1 MLCAIP
7 LAMEIRGYFR
17 REVSHMT
24 QVVTPA
30 EPHTTLTAVESD
42 GLFEIVEGQVVEKK
56 PMGVYESV
64 VGSFLHTYLDSFARA
79 HACGRAFSETLFDF
93 GPGLPQRRPDVAYVS
108 YERWPRQRRVPRTQA
123 WAVVPDLAVEVI
135 SPSNTFGEVLG
146 KVQEYFQAGVQAVWV
161 VAPPQQ
167 QVYVY
172 QSPSSIQVVTLQ
184 EALTGE
190 PFLPGFRLTLAELFD
205 VEATEA

>member
-1 MLCAIP
+1 MLCTP
-7 LAMEIRGYFR
+7 LAMEIRDYFLCKELR
-17 REVSHMT
+17 MT
-24 QVVTPA
+24 QVATPA
-30 EPHTTLTAVESD
+30 ATHTTLTAVESN

-64 VGSFLHTYLDSFARA
+64 VGSFLHTHLDSFARA
-79 HACGRAFSETLFDF
+79 HAGGRALSETLFDF
-93 GPGLPQRRPDVAYVS
+93 GPALPQRRPDVAYVS
-108 YERWPRQRRVPRTQA
+108 YERWPRKRRVPRTQA

-135 SPSNTFGEVLG
+135 SPRNTFGEVLS
-146 KVQEYFQAGVQAVWV
+146 KVQEYFQAGVQVVWV

-172 QSPSSIQVVTLQ
+172 QSPSLIQVVTLQ

>member
-30 EPHTTLTAVESD
+30 EPHTTLTAVEGD

-64 VGSFLHTYLDSFARA
+64 VGSFLHTYLDSFARGPMRVVA
-79 HACGRAFSETLFDF
+79 RSVKRSSILVLVSHNAALMWPMCPMSAGHANGVYHVPKLGRWCLTW
-93 GPGLPQRRPDVAYVS
+93 
-108 YERWPRQRRVPRTQA
+108 RWKSF
-123 WAVVPDLAVEVI
+123 
-135 SPSNTFGEVLG
+135 SPSNTFGEVFG
-146 KVQEYFQAGVQAVWV
+146 KGRFRSIFRQGCKRSGWSLHRNSKSMCI
-161 VAPPQQ
+161 
-167 QVYVY
+167 
-172 QSPSSIQVVTLQ
+172 SP
-184 EALTGE
+184 
-190 PFLPGFRLTLAELFD
+190 RLASRW
-205 VEATEA
+205 

>member
-1 MLCAIP
+1 
-7 LAMEIRGYFR
+7 
-17 REVSHMT
+17 
-24 QVVTPA
+24 
-30 EPHTTLTAVESD
+30 
-42 GLFEIVEGQVVEKK
+42 
-56 PMGVYESV
+56 MGNWQ
-64 VGSFLHTYLDSFARA
+64 
-79 HACGRAFSETLFDF
+79 
-93 GPGLPQRRPDVAYVS
+93 QRRPEVAYVS

-172 QSPSSIQVVTLQ
+172 QSPSLIQVVTLQ

>member
-7 LAMEIRGYFR
+7 LAIEIRDYFLCEASR
-17 REVSHMT
+17 MT
-24 QVVTPA
+24 QLATPTETQA
-30 EPHTTLTAVESD
+30 PLTAVEGD

-56 PMGVYESV
+56 PMGVYENV
-64 VGSFLHTYLDSFARA
+64 VASFLHIHLGSFARA
-79 HACGRAFSETLFDF
+79 QTCGRAVSETLFDF

-146 KVQEYFQAGVQAVWV
+146 KVQEYFQAGVQVVWV
-161 VAPPQQ
+161 VAPAQQ

-172 QSPSSIQVVTLQ
+172 QSPSRIQVVTLQ
-184 EALTGE
+184 EALTGK
-190 PFLPGFRLTLAELFD
+190 PFLPGFRLALVELFD